1 MYSQIYAVENH
12 CCRYYTACRSLHIVD
27 RSHGTYITRDKLQ
40 EQRCTCVLDATT
52 ALMVITRQ
60 CGSVVGPLS
69 LFDAGSP
76 STAVDVDVTVPRARL
91 VGDASATVERGRIQ
105 APVNSDRREAD
116 HDDEHASDT
125 SDTERQRP
133 SAATATSSHWNGN
146 TTRQTTLLHQSDA
159 DAAAADNISLM
170 TDVMVGVIAPRH

>member
-1 MYSQIYAVENH
+1 
-12 CCRYYTACRSLHIVD
+12 
-27 RSHGTYITRDKLQ
+27 
-40 EQRCTCVLDATT
+40 
-52 ALMVITRQ
+52 MVITRQ

-125 SDTERQRP
+125 SDT
-133 SAATATSSHWNGN
+133 
-146 TTRQTTLLHQSDA
+146 
-159 DAAAADNISLM
+159 
-170 TDVMVGVIAPRH
+170 